1 MCYNKCITMRGMLR
15 AREDV
20 MRLFHLSDLH
30 LGIKPG
36 GRDISEDMRTI
47 LLDGVLGAAYEKY
60 RPDGVII
67 AGDIYDRRTPPA
79 ESVALFDEFIEKAA
93 GLSLSLYMISGNHDS
108 AERVAYGRAL
118 FGRCGVHIS
127 RPLDGA
133 PPFVSV
139 AEAGGV
145 DIALLP
151 NVTTEAVNAW
161 FPEEEAQDISEA
173 LRVVFAKAGIPR
185 AGRPC
190 ILAAHQALGN
200 SADAQAVGKLRMASP
215 AVFEPF
221 AYTALGHYHTPL
233 SFGERVRYCGSP
245 MCFSRKEAR
254 SPQKYIDVIDIDES
268 GAVSVQH
275 EPITPPHPARV
286 VSGTIAELLG
296 GERTDDYVY
305 ITITGGDD
313 VGGYA
318 DRLSAVYPNYI
329 DIAYE
334 LGGGQETAQT
344 VQGSEREMGFDELF
358 DGFYRMRYGED
369 PDGELAG
376 LAQEL
381 FERSMREEL

>member
-1 MCYNKCITMRGMLR
+1 MKFL
-15 AREDV
+15 
-20 MRLFHLSDLH
+20 HLADLH
-30 LGIKPG
+30 LGKRVNG
-36 GRDISEDMRTI
+36 FDMLEDQRFI
-47 LLDGVLGAAYEKY
+47 LEQVLAICDEHGVEAVVL
-60 RPDGVII
+60 
-67 AGDIYDRRTPPA
+67 AGDIYDTPVPPA
-79 ESVALFDEFIEKAA
+79 AACTLLDWFLTQLVARHIPVLAV
-93 GLSLSLYMISGNHDS
+93 SGNHDS

-127 RPLDGA
+127 RPLDGQ

-151 NVTTEAVNAW
+151 NVTAEAVNAW

-233 SFGERVRYCGSP
+233 SFGESVRYCGSP

-296 GERTDDYVY
+296 AERTEDYVY

-334 LGGGQETAQT
+334 LGGAKEAAQT
-344 VQGSEREMGFDELF
+344 VQGDEREMGFDELF
-358 DGFYRMRYGED
+358 GGFYRMRYSED
-369 PDGELAG
+369 PDGALAS

-381 FERSMREEL
+381 FERSMKEEL